1 MSLRSNLDK
10 ILDAI
15 SRQMVYEHL
24 EWEIGSLEGS
34 MGSVRKQVTP
44 DQPHCPFL
52 DIRHG
57 SGEAAEKDLDRA
69 FMKCAYNMKPRG

>member
-1 MSLRSNLDK
+1 MGNGVSG
-10 ILDAI
+10 
-15 SRQMVYEHL
+15 RQHGLSQE
-24 EWEIGSLEGS
+24 
-34 MGSVRKQVTP
+34 QVTP

-69 FMKCAYNMKPRG
+69 FMKFADNMKPRG